1 MSIKYLFS
9 IGIFATYPQQHLSI
23 LGGLLDQIIGTVF
36 LILVVLA
43 LTDKKNAGIG
53 FGMVALSVGFTI
65 SAIGL
70 AFGHNSGFA
79 INPGN

>member
-1 MSIKYLFS
+1 M
-9 IGIFATYPQQHLSI
+9 SI